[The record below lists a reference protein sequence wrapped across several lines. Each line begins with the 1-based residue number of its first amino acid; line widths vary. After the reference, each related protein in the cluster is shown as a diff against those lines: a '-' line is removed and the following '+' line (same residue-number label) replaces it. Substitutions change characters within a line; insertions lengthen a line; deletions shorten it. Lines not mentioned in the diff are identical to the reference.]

1 MTDFLEEL
9 KDDPFLMVITIFIVL
24 FGLYLTAQVVRWL
37 V

>member
-1 MTDFLEEL
+1 MKAFWEEC
-9 KDDPFLMVITIFIVL
+9 DPPMRGILIFIIL